1 MQTSFL
7 QNLLLIGFGLFS
19 IVGIVLYFI
28 KGQRNN
34 SYGAFAVAFLLLG
47 IAGAIT
53 MQVSAIAAFLLSLI
67 AARRFKTKFDKK

>member
-19 IVGIVLYFI
+19 IVGVTLYFI

-34 SYGAFAVAFLLLG
+34 SYGGFAVAFLLLG

-67 AARRFKTKFDKK
+67 AARRFKTKFDRR